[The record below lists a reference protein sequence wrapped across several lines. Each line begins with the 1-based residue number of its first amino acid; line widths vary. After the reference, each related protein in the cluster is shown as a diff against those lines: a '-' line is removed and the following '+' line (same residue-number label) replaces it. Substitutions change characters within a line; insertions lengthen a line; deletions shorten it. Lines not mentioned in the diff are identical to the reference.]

1 MGAESSLMASFSLTA
16 RAVPALTGRIRDA
29 PAAWTFLAVGV
40 LAIGVYF
47 LLPPNAQSIYYVVVG
62 FSAVTAVYV
71 GTVRNLPRGERLPWH
86 LFALGLLGQV
96 AGDAIFAVYEV
107 QLNREPPLP
116 SIADA
121 FYLAGYP
128 LLAAGV
134 FLILRRLGAQTSRAA
149 ILDTIVIF
157 CGVALVQWVF
167 FIEPYNH
174 MHFGSEGA
182 RLVSMAYPAMDALLL
197 VALAQLL
204 VGPGGRTVAYRMLLV
219 SVGLWVV
226 ADEIYGLNTA
236 GYQGGAWID
245 ALWLGSYVVWGAAAL
260 EPSMARIAEPD
271 RRRLPRLTTTRAVL
285 LAAALLTAPAILLIE
300 RASHHRV
307 HAYVLGIGG
316 AVLSIVVL
324 LRLAGLVRAV
334 ERAGLAERIARREA
348 EQAQR
353 LLTYQNEQLVELDT
367 LKDEFVSSVSHE
379 LRTPLDVDLGLRR
392 PDARRR
398 GRRAE
403 ARVPRHRRAQRAAAA
418 RSSSPTCSSRRSSRA
433 GGSSSSAAR
442 STCTGSC
449 SSRSS
454 RRGRAPRRR
463 GSSSC
468 SDAEAVPSV
477 DGEAVR
483 LAQLLDN
490 LVSNAIKFTP
500 GGGRVSVHL
509 SPRDGLV
516 RFEISDTG
524 IGIPE
529 DERERLFERF
539 FRSQTALERQ
549 IQGTGLGLYISK
561 AIVEAHGGRIGVA
574 ERAGRGHDVRRRA
587 AGERVSDAPLIV
599 CADDDEDILS
609 LVSLRLERAGF
620 RVVQVVDGD
629 SGARSRPLAPAGA
642 RGARRDDAEAT
653 GYEVLAALRADP
665 VARRPEGDPALGPR
679 AGSRHRARPG
689 RGRRRLPREAVQGGR
704 PRREGAGA
712 AQHLSLPILPREA
725 TAAGSGSRTR
735 ARFRS
740 APSPVRRGRASCAG
754 SRRRASPGRPRRRTD
769 RPRRARA
776 AGRG

>member
-1 MGAESSLMASFSLTA
+1 
-16 RAVPALTGRIRDA
+16 
-29 PAAWTFLAVGV
+29 
-40 LAIGVYF
+40 
-47 LLPPNAQSIYYVVVG
+47 
-62 FSAVTAVYV
+62 
-71 GTVRNLPRGERLPWH
+71 
-86 LFALGLLGQV
+86 
-96 AGDAIFAVYEV
+96 
-107 QLNREPPLP
+107 
-116 SIADA
+116 
-121 FYLAGYP
+121 
-128 LLAAGV
+128 
-134 FLILRRLGAQTSRAA
+134 
-149 ILDTIVIF
+149 
-157 CGVALVQWVF
+157 
-167 FIEPYNH
+167 
-174 MHFGSEGA
+174 MHFGNEGA

-236 GYQGGAWID
+236 GYQGGSWID

-379 LRTPLDVDLGLRR
+379 LRTPLTSISGYVDLMLEDEDDEQKRGYLGIVERNAQRLLKLVSDLLFSAQLQGGRLEFERSEVDLHRLVLQSVESAR
-392 PDARRR
+392 P
-398 GRRAE
+398 RAE
-403 ARVPRHRRAQRAAAA
+403 A
-418 RSSSPTCSSRRSSRA
+418 A
-433 GGSSSSAAR
+433 GIELVL
-442 STCTGSC
+442 
-449 SSRSS
+449 
-454 RRGRAPRRR
+454 
-463 GSSSC
+463 
-468 SDAEAVPSV
+468 DAEAVPSV

-561 AIVEAHGGRIGVA
+561 AIVEAHGGRIGVQS
-574 ERAGRGHDVRRRA
+574 EP
-587 AGERVSDAPLIV
+587 GE
-599 CADDDEDILS
+599 
-609 LVSLRLERAGF
+609 GTTF
-620 RVVQVVDGD
+620 VVE
-629 SGARSRPLAPAGA
+629 LPA
-642 RGARRDDAEAT
+642 
-653 GYEVLAALRADP
+653 
-665 VARRPEGDPALGPR
+665 
-679 AGSRHRARPG
+679 
-689 RGRRRLPREAVQGGR
+689 
-704 PRREGAGA
+704 
-712 AQHLSLPILPREA
+712 
-725 TAAGSGSRTR
+725 
-735 ARFRS
+735 S
-740 APSPVRRGRASCAG
+740 A
-754 SRRRASPGRPRRRTD
+754 
-769 RPRRARA
+769 
-776 AGRG
+776 